1 MKHLELY
8 HSQCCPFI
16 TSFFKK
22 TLFILSHSKF
32 CIQKQALLELERWL
46 CDKSTWCSCIGP
58 GFKSQ
63 HPYLQARKLPS
74 KIGIE
79 RGIPLWT
86 WTWLIIGISYFFSSL
101 IKIPEKKHHKRGGF
115 ALSPDL
121 VHHDRTGM
129 AVEISQAMWVG
140 AGNHCLF
147 SAHTAKRP
155 EPSKGQALMTYVCPL
170 FPMSPKF

>member
-46 CDKSTWCSCIGP
+46 CDKSTWCSCRGP

-101 IKIPEKKHHKRGGF
+101 IKIPEKKHHKRGELQKRRGGGRREEGGGKGYGRGW
-115 ALSPDL
+115 L
-121 VHHDRTGM
+121 GG
-129 AVEISQAMWVG
+129 QW
-140 AGNHCLF
+140 AGW
-147 SAHTAKRP
+147 
-155 EPSKGQALMTYVCPL
+155 M
-170 FPMSPKF
+170 